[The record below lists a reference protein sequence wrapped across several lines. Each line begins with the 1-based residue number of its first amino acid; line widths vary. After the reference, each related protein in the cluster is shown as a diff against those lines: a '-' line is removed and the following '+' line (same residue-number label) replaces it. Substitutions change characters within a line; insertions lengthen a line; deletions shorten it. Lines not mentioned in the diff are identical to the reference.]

1 MMLGLL
7 IDLGCK
13 SALIAGIAL
22 LANAAMRGRPAA
34 ERAALLQAA
43 LVALLALPLLA
54 PLLPAL
60 DLAWLPAREVVPNAV
75 STVTVPATA
84 AEMPRAAVPA
94 FDATRIVA
102 ILYAAGAMLLSL
114 RFVAGLRTLRRWTRT
129 ARPAIDPHWQR
140 VMDRETA
147 GFNRPLRL
155 LVSPHAA
162 TPLSWGIVP
171 AWILIGPATHDRPEQ
186 AEAVI
191 AHELA
196 HIRRFDWP
204 GLVVARLAMALFWFN
219 PLVWLIA
226 RQWTRDV
233 ELAADAD
240 ALGRIDR
247 YDYAQALLA
256 VAGGGLVH
264 REANGMAFT
273 RTALARRIST
283 ALDGGAGRRMRP
295 LVPVLLLV
303 AALGT
308 AVPLAAAHIVRI
320 APAPPAPLPPIPEPP
335 APPVPEPSPAA
346 TIPQQAAAESD
357 QRPAPSAWPDAVRA
371 VGRTGGQLL
380 KAAGK
385 GLKNGFSTPA
395 TPRTAGSTGVS
406 VTRRPDGTTRIIGQA
421 GAQVIA
427 GPNGITLVGGSPQDE
442 GAAERKRWQE
452 EGAAAAKRGEEEQR
466 GGRVEGMRGTAVGF
480 RARAEE
486 LERVANL
493 PGQSPAVRASN
504 LGVAKGLRAS
514 ADDLDNKADKLTDG

>member
-1 MMLGLL
+1 MLGLL

-13 SALIAGIAL
+13 SGLIAGIAL

-60 DLAWLPAREVVPNAV
+60 DLAWLPAREIVPNEI
-75 STVTVPATA
+75 A
-84 AEMPRAAVPA
+84 ARSIPTIAGEMPRAAAPML
-94 FDATRIVA
+94 DDEGIVA
-102 ILYAAGAMLLSL
+102 ILYAAGAALLSL
-114 RFVAGLRTLRRWTRT
+114 RFLAGLWTLRRWTRT

-140 VMDRETA
+140 VMDRDA
-147 GFNRPLRL
+147 ASFRRPLRL
-155 LVSPHAA
+155 LVSPHAV
-162 TPLSWGIVP
+162 TPLSWGIMP

-196 HIRRFDWP
+196 HLRRFDWT
-204 GLVVARLAMALFWFN
+204 GLVVARLATALFWFN
-219 PLVWLIA
+219 PLVWLVA
-226 RQWTRDV
+226 RQWMREV

-273 RTALARRIST
+273 RTALARRISI

-295 LVPVLLLV
+295 LVPVLLLL
-303 AALGT
+303 AALGST
-308 AVPLAAAHIVRI
+308 VPLAAARIVHV
-320 APAPPAPLPPIPEPP
+320 APPPPPPPPVPLPPIPVPP
-335 APPVPEPSPAA
+335 LPPVP
-346 TIPQQAAAESD
+346 PQASLSEAAARSD
-357 QRPAPSAWPDAVRA
+357 PRLARSSWTGTIKNAGRA
-371 VGRTGGQLL
+371 GGQLL
-380 KAAGK
+380 KAVGSGIK
-385 GLKNGFSTPA
+385 KGFSSPD
-395 TPRTAGSTGVS
+395 TAPTVGNTGAS
-406 VTRRPDGTTRIIGQA
+406 GTRGPDGTTRIIGRT
-421 GAQVIA
+421 GAQVIT
-427 GPNGITLVGGSPQDE
+427 GPNGTTLIGGSPQDD
-442 GAAERKRWQE
+442 GAAEAKRQQE
-452 EGAAAAKRGEEEQR
+452 GVAAAIKRGAEEQR
-466 GGRVEGMRGTAVGF
+466 RGRGEGMRGTATGF

-493 PGQSPAVRASN
+493 PGQSRAIRESN
-504 LGVAKGLRAS
+504 LGIAKGFRAS
-514 ADDLDNKADKLTDG
+514 ADDLDNKANKLNGA